1 MTDEIA
7 RATVALLALLALLA
21 LFWRSS
27 GRPSAQLRRRASKH
41 QGRSSASHVPAAT
54 GRELP
59 AEDHCSGAARHGQSG
74 RRLSVQAAAPAHA
87 VVMALW
93 PFGKR
98 KNRAFRRSDGASSPS
113 SAQRAASFSCTA
125 KSESS
130 IPNHNAS
137 ATPVKTHRRDSKR
150 RKNRRD
156 QGAIGGEDSCLPPR
170 QITTP
175 SPVPSPDLD
184 TSPSFHFSALARPE
198 RVDSPSVRTFSPFR
212 FQPSLNMS
220 QNSLSRSF
228 NDVPTL
234 RSQRRSTEPSLLRR
248 KSSKRKRND
257 YAREQEIRNMAL
269 ESNWDLPPGR
279 AQTDL
284 RASRPKYERLRSI
297 SPDSHAYKL
306 SVFDALSPRP
316 VLRYARTPRYV
327 DPSRSAASKSKCRA
341 LRLGD
346 LDGEHRI
353 NELADDMDAGTLR
366 ELMERDRRRRA
377 ARRTACPTVKL
388 ENPPKPQSFTV
399 NANDEVHEKKPTV
412 EETQIVVDDE
422 KSFVHVSAIDAA
434 ADIKHELAG
443 QEMGS
448 VSDISPTQKS
458 EKRLSSNAGRIGR
471 SLSSFFRRGSRFK
484 REPQGQPKEGPSFSV
499 PSRESF
505 SRISHTEVAGMPPAI
520 PKKSSL
526 RFDGQSMQS
535 RFTEH
540 FDEPMDNMRSPT
552 AIDIYP
558 TSHRFSVCTGRGTVA
573 TAPIEA
579 QDTFRASGANSPDT
593 RPNSIFLAQSLASID
608 SEGSWLSGKPSRH
621 LSQARLAQYRGS
633 AESKDD
639 PTESSPEERPASD
652 EILGPLSIPVPEE
665 EEEFEIPI
673 SGNAKP
679 QDNDGTTWHDS
690 VGKRPR
696 LIRPCTR
703 AKSKEG
709 LFTEF
714 LESAS
719 EVDTPSD
726 DSPLDIEAEMEVH
739 RATSVDLG
747 KGHTRHISAGSA
759 KLLDLSSRLSE
770 DRRPSSGTF
779 SSGVLPS
786 PPLSQ

>member
-1 MTDEIA
+1 
-7 RATVALLALLALLA
+7 
-21 LFWRSS
+21 
-27 GRPSAQLRRRASKH
+27 
-41 QGRSSASHVPAAT
+41 
-54 GRELP
+54 
-59 AEDHCSGAARHGQSG
+59 
-74 RRLSVQAAAPAHA
+74 
-87 VVMALW
+87 MALW

-284 RASRPKYERLRSI
+284 RASRPMYERLRSI

-327 DPSRSAASKSKCRA
+327 DPSRSAASKSKCWA

-388 ENPPKPQSFTV
+388 ENPPKPRRQHSMKHNHPPPLNNHETNIDTAMTNRKHDQMELSKTPNHTESWLRDPSKESFTA

-412 EETQIVVDDE
+412 EETQIVADDE

-505 SRISHTEVAGMPPAI
+505 SRVSHTEVAGMPPAI

-665 EEEFEIPI
+665 EEEFEIPV

-759 KLLDLSSRLSE
+759 KLLDLSSRLSG

-779 SSGVLPS
+779 SSGALPS